1 MNKLENIFNGAKNEI
16 EKLWNENSALWDFV
30 EFPKDLQLKNFN
42 ANKIPAA
49 DKLFNWK
56 SNLSTDL
63 KELHQTIC
71 NLSPYVNWEY
81 DSRK

>member
-42 ANKIPAA
+42 ANKIFLTSKWA
-49 DKLFNWK
+49 
-56 SNLSTDL
+56 
-63 KELHQTIC
+63 
-71 NLSPYVNWEY
+71 VNIAKKKY
-81 DSRK
+81 QNNTNKFRLMN